1 MKLRNK
7 CIVFEEVLV
16 SVGVLM
22 VANSVLL
29 DDA

>member
-1 MKLRNK
+1 MKLRNN
-7 CIVFEEVLV
+7 CIIFEEVLV